1 VATINGTANHDHL
14 TGTAEA
20 DFLYGFDGN
29 DTLNGKEG
37 ADRMYGGGGS
47 DLFFVDDE
55 GDQVFEDAIIGWDI
69 VYTTLGYYALP
80 ANVESL
86 RYTGSASFM
95 GVGNSGNNGLM
106 GGSGDD
112 TLNGLDGADSMTG
125 GLGDDFY
132 WVNDNGDT
140 VDEKA
145 GEGYDSICIAG
156 GITAYTLPA
165 NVERMVFLGSGG
177 FQLFGNTLDNIL
189 TGGAWN
195 DILNGYTGSDLM
207 EGLAGNDL
215 YFVDNVGDVVVEEAN
230 EGIDTIRTTLSAYTL
245 PANVENLTYNGLFGI
260 AFTGIGNGLDNVIDG
275 GDAGDYLDG
284 GAGADTMN
292 GRGGNDVYVV
302 DHILDQ
308 VIEHATGGVDE
319 VRTTLGSRTEYN
331 KMYILP
337 HNVENLTGTSASGQG
352 VYGNTLDNMM
362 RMGAGGDLVVLHDGG
377 IDTVFGGDGND
388 FLYFGGAYT
397 TADSVDGG
405 TGFDTLGLLASYDL
419 TFAANSLLGIEK
431 LAVYGSGGFPP
442 AQYKLT
448 TIDANVAAGQT
459 LLVAGLSLQ
468 GGESL
473 AFNGSA
479 ETNGAFMI
487 YGGKGTDTLTAGA
500 GNDRLYGNLGA
511 DTLSGGAGRD
521 VFEYRSAP
529 ESDRRAQDKIL
540 DFANGD
546 KIDLWAIDADGNA
559 ANGNSG
565 FTFVGSKSFT
575 SAAGQLRVSNLSA
588 GEWLVEGDI
597 NGDAIADLSILVTT
611 TGGHI
616 LAGSDFVL

>member
-1 VATINGTANHDHL
+1 
-14 TGTAEA
+14 
-20 DFLYGFDGN
+20 
-29 DTLNGKEG
+29 
-37 ADRMYGGGGS
+37 
-47 DLFFVDDE
+47 
-55 GDQVFEDAIIGWDI
+55 
-69 VYTTLGYYALP
+69 
-80 ANVESL
+80 
-86 RYTGSASFM
+86 
-95 GVGNSGNNGLM
+95 
-106 GGSGDD
+106 
-112 TLNGLDGADSMTG
+112 
-125 GLGDDFY
+125 
-132 WVNDNGDT
+132 
-140 VDEKA
+140 
-145 GEGYDSICIAG
+145 
-156 GITAYTLPA
+156 
-165 NVERMVFLGSGG
+165 
-177 FQLFGNTLDNIL
+177 
-189 TGGAWN
+189 
-195 DILNGYTGSDLM
+195 M

-230 EGIDTIRTTLSAYTL
+230 EGIDTVRTTLSAYTL

-302 DHILDQ
+302 DHVLDRI
-308 VIEHATGGVDE
+308 IEHTAGGADE
-319 VRTTLGSRTEYN
+319 VRTALGSRTEYA

-337 HNVENLTGTSASGQG
+337 DNIENLTGTSAAGQG
-352 VYGNTLDNMM
+352 VYGNTLDNVM

-405 TGFDTLGLLASYDL
+405 TGFDTLGLLGSYDL
-419 TFAANSLLGIEK
+419 TFASNSLLGIEK

-473 AFNGSA
+473 TFNGSA

-521 VFEYRSAP
+521 VFEYRSAS
-529 ESDRRAQDKIL
+529 ETDRRAPDKIL

-559 ANGNSG
+559 ANGNSSFAFIGSKG
-565 FTFVGSKSFT
+565 FTSV
-575 SAAGQLRVSNLSA
+575 AGQLRVSNLSA
-588 GEWLVEGDI
+588 GEWLVEGDV